1 MSFALGAGD
10 PAPVELIHGDGRA
23 PLVLTC
29 EHGGNAIP
37 VSLRDLAPGP
47 EDMAR
52 HIAWDIGAAEVA
64 RGVAARLDA
73 ALAIQ
78 PYSRLV
84 IDCNRPRHAA
94 DLTPIVCDGS
104 TISFNE
110 ALDEAEQEARWQ
122 AIHQPFHRAVADILE
137 GRGPVALIAV
147 HSFTPRLR
155 NAAGREMAAGLL
167 VRRNRSLAEAV
178 RKVMAA
184 RASELAVVFNAPYR
198 IEDESDYTIPVH
210 GEARGLPHL
219 LLEIRN
225 DLIATPSGVERWIE
239 LLSGSLLIALPQV
252 LERT

>member
-10 PAPVELIHGDGRA
+10 PPPVEIIRSGGRA

-29 EHGGNAIP
+29 EHGGNAVP
-37 VSLRDLAPGP
+37 ACLQNLAPDP

-52 HIAWDIGAAEVA
+52 HIAWDVGAAKVA

-84 IDCNRPRHAA
+84 IDCNRPWYAA
-94 DLTPIVCDGS
+94 DLTPAVCDGS
-104 TISFNE
+104 TIAFNE
-110 ALDEAEQEARWQ
+110 RLSEAGQEARWQ
-122 AIHQPFHRAVADILE
+122 AIHQPFHGAVSDLLDA
-137 GRGPVALIAV
+137 RGAAALIAV

-155 NAAGREMAAGLL
+155 GGAPRDMAAGLL

-178 RKVMAA
+178 HRALAA
-184 RASELAVVFNAPYR
+184 RAAELSVVFNAPYR

-210 GEARGLPHL
+210 GESRDLPHL

-225 DLIATPSGVERWIE
+225 DLIATPSGVEHWVE
-239 LLSGSLLIALPQV
+239 LLSAALQTALPQV